1 MTASRLPIVLT
12 VGMSAATITFVINRL
27 LESADSLSR
36 TNYRGDQTSLSE
48 GFAVATALTG
58 CSIARGD
65 YAGATALTTTA
76 LVGAIDD
83 FDNGRHDGPRK
94 AKGLRGH
101 WNALKNGHLS
111 TGVLKVAAIGS
122 AGALYAAKY
131 RRTRGRNLFDF
142 VLDTTIIAGSANI
155 ANLFDLRPG
164 RALKTSAM
172 CASLA
177 TIAHAEPRAYASL
190 IGTIAAVVQT
200 DLSGRTMLGD
210 FGANPLGLQ
219 VGILASAPD
228 SRAFRTVMALLTL
241 GLIGASERVSFT
253 ELIRST
259 PALRYLD
266 ELGIP
271 TENRE

>member
-1 MTASRLPIVLT
+1 MTAARLPIVLT
-12 VGMSAATITFVINRL
+12 VGASAAAITCAISRL

-36 TNYRGDQTSLSE
+36 ANFRGERTSLSE
-48 GFAVATALTG
+48 GFAVAAALTG

-65 YAGATALTTTA
+65 FTAATSLSATALI
-76 LVGAIDD
+76 GAVDD
-83 FDNGRHDGPRK
+83 FDNGRHDGPHT

-101 WNALKNGHLS
+101 WQALKNGHIS
-111 TGVLKVAAIGS
+111 TGVLKVATIGS

-131 RRTRGRNLFDF
+131 RRTRGRNVLDF

-172 CASLA
+172 CATLA
-177 TIAHAEPRAYASL
+177 TMIQAEPRAWAAL
-190 IGTIAAVVQT
+190 MGTIAAVARG

-210 FGANPLGLQ
+210 FGANPLGLH
-219 VGILASAPD
+219 VGILAANPN
-228 SRAFRTVMALLTL
+228 SRAFRIAMAILTV
-241 GLIGASERVSFT
+241 GLIAAAERVSFT
-253 ELIRST
+253 EIIRST
-259 PALRYLD
+259 PALRFLD

-271 TENRE
+271 AENRE